1 MKPTLEFLLFTC
13 GDSNDISTWSNVP
26 YLFAKTLEKKG
37 HKVNRVD
44 ISPNKYLNRLFNT
57 LSYTI
62 FKRILKL
69 QACPEFHRTWL
80 HRFIIYRRIKKAT
93 KQYPNSHINLFL
105 SYAFY
110 NKYSNKPSVLWCDW
124 TDRIVIQ
131 RLGRAP
137 KFYEIASLQHE
148 DNVMKQADKVYTMF
162 PVCKRQMQALYNR
175 DIIHLERN
183 VVNTVFSGEFDINQ
197 CICQRFYSK
206 KIVFIG
212 GKNYLGAAKELI
224 KAFLLLYKKD
234 KELELHIIGMT
245 PSDLSVHN
253 DNIFCHGYLRK
264 NIKAQR
270 DKYYHILH
278 NCKVFVNPARQWG
291 GYSSSIE
298 ALFYGCPIV
307 VAPYNDFVEE
317 FGKEI
322 CFGHYLDDNNL
333 TNCIKKILDS
343 SKDDYYNMCKCAYNS
358 VANYTWDNYIDEFI
372 ESLKEGHIINE

>member
-1 MKPTLEFLLFTC
+1 MQFTIYTC

-26 YLFAKTLEKKG
+26 FLFAKTLEKKG

-69 QACPEFHRTWL
+69 RACPEFHRTWL

-93 KQYPNSHINLFL
+93 NQYPNSHINLFL

-124 TDRIVIQ
+124 TDRIAIQ

-162 PVCKRQMQALYNR
+162 PVCKRQMQKLYNR

-183 VVNTVFSGEFDINQ
+183 VVNTVFSGEFEINQ
-197 CICQRFYSK
+197 CISQRFSSK

-224 KAFLLLYKKD
+224 EAFLFLHKKD

-245 PSDLSVHN
+245 SSDLSVHN

-264 NIKAQR
+264 DIKEECE
-270 DKYYHILH
+270 KYYYLLH

-298 ALFYGCPIV
+298 ALYYGCPII
-307 VAPYNDFVEE
+307 VAPYHDFVKE

-322 CFGHYLDDNNL
+322 SFGYYLENDNLASHIANVL
-333 TNCIKKILDS
+333 YSNKEE
-343 SKDDYYNMCKCAYNS
+343 YYQLCMSAHS
-358 VANYTWDNYIDEFI
+358 RVADYTWDNYIEEFI
-372 ESLKEGHIINE
+372 KSLKKEGVILE